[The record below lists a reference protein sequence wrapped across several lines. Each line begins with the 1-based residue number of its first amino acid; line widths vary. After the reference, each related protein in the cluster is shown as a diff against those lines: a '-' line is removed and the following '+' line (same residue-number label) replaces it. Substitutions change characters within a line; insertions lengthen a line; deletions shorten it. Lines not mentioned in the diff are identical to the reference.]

1 MPYIKSIS
9 IHHTVNRSIAYILNP
24 NKTEDLLY
32 TTSMNCMTDPVN
44 AYLNMKFVYEHFSG
58 KNFNEPPPLKGKGR
72 VKAIHYIQSFDPVD
86 NVSPELAHSMAKA
99 FVKKAFGENC
109 QVVIATHCDKSH
121 THNHYIINSYGV
133 DGKKFYANK
142 KSLDRLK
149 EYSDRVCHAYGIL
162 PYDKRKGKG
171 KSLSYNE
178 WEHKK
183 RGTSWKEKIR
193 AAIDSLM
200 GKVKNFDELI
210 YELECQGFIF
220 KFGKNISIKAEGQ
233 QRFIRLKTLGDYY
246 AADVLSERIEIALEE
261 NKKSDSRNINDLN
274 KIFYKRIYEVSEL
287 ADNGQKIQRKES
299 LQLPYSSYNDHD
311 VYKMAAL
318 LSIINK
324 DNIQSIGELEGKI
337 ENLNKEY
344 EDTRQELNKLS
355 SSLSQFETVLKHIE
369 GYFDL
374 MEKGELSES
383 EQVRFN
389 IYKSTVEKCNV
400 TSREDIKL
408 IQKLH
413 DDTSEK
419 VKALTEKLDSC
430 KKLHDTYDD
439 AVKTYRE
446 ISEGDYISNL
456 IAEKK
461 REEEQKK
468 NTIIHKKSKSR

>member
-9 IHHTVNRSIAYILNP
+9 IHHTVNHSIAYILNP

-72 VKAIHYIQSFDPVD
+72 VKAIHYIQSFDPAD

-149 EYSDRVCHAYGIL
+149 EYSDRVCHAFGIL
-162 PYDKRKGKG
+162 PYDKRKCKG
-171 KSLSYNE
+171 KTIAYNK
-178 WEHKK
+178 WENKK

-193 AAIDSLM
+193 TAIDSLM

-210 YELECQGFIF
+210 YELECQGFTF

-246 AADVLSERIEIALEE
+246 AADVLSERIEISLEE

-299 LQLPYSSYNDHD
+299 SQLPYSSYNDHD

-344 EDTRQELNKLS
+344 EDTRQEVNKLS

-374 MEKGELSES
+374 MEKEELSES

-389 IYKSTVEKCNV
+389 IYKSTAEKCNV
-400 TSREDIKL
+400 TSRDDIKL

-439 AVKTYRE
+439 IAETYHN
-446 ISEGDYISNL
+446 ISKGDYISNL

-468 NTIIHKKSKSR
+468 KTAPKKSKGR